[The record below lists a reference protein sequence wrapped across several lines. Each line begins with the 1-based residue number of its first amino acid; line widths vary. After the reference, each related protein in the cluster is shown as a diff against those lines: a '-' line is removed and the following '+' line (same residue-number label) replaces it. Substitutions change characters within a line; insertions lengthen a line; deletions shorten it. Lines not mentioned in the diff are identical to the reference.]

1 MKGIA
6 FNFMVLGVLFGLLG
20 MLWGI
25 HMAAS
30 HDHTMA
36 PAHAHLN
43 LIGWVGCAIY
53 GIYYHVVPK
62 AAEGMLP
69 RLHLIVA
76 ILAVGC
82 IAPGI
87 ALAKSGGTEALAI
100 LGSFLTVASALL
112 FLVNVVRSRAA

>member
-6 FNFMVLGVLFGLLG
+6 FSFMVLGVCFGLLG

-30 HDHTMA
+30 QDHTMA

-53 GIYYHVVPK
+53 GLYYHVVPK

-69 RLHLIVA
+69 RLHLILA

-100 LGSFLTVASALL
+100 IGSFLTVASALL
-112 FLVNVVRSRAA
+112 FLVNVLRSRAA